1 MYEELIRWVQGE
13 SIKSYFLRGDESINN
28 KSVLDGEDFNPEDAE
43 LANNAE
49 KYVKKEIDRLKSVN
63 EDTRAGEVNHN
74 LKSYCEGYVKL
85 FEKKKEEKKD
95 DDWESLCKTLKN
107 KTLSVIRKHVRG

>member
-28 KSVLDGEDFNPEDAE
+28 KSPLDGEDFNPEDAE

-49 KYVKKEIDRLKSVN
+49 KYVKKETDRLKGASGN
-63 EDTRAGEVNHN
+63 ISGEVNHN

-107 KTLSVIRKHVRG
+107 KTLSVIRKHGRG